1 MTSIA
6 QFASLAEVRQR
17 IDLVDRQLVALIAAF
32 IDGERLHQAAL
43 HPPSPQ
49 PN

>member
-1 MTSIA
+1 V
-6 QFASLAEVRQR
+6 E
-17 IDLVDRQLVALIAAF
+17 RQLIALIA
-32 IDGERLHQAAL
+32 ERGAYVRQAAL

>member
-1 MTSIA
+1 MTHIA
-6 QFASLAEVRQR
+6 QCASLAEVSQL
-17 IDLVDRQLVALIAAF
+17 IDLVERQLIADRG
-32 IDGERLHQAAL
+32 IYVRQAAL